1 MKKENVVVK
10 QGCHSQKFLLGISH
24 IRFRKWVQL
33 FKQKGDPRQNSS
45 GMTPNLMGFTL
56 IELLVVVLIIGI
68 LAAVALPQY
77 EKAVEKARA
86 TEGIL
91 LTRAIAKANQIYFLA
106 NGTYADSLDQLD
118 IDLPGTES
126 QGTYVTSK
134 ILQFFECRPKSNE
147 EISDSFAFCRRK
159 GNKYGSYFFTCYR
172 PNKKCYC
179 GTANNETAAK
189 WCKIITGKDNFING
203 SVLLD

>member
-1 MKKENVVVK
+1 MKDNKTVI
-10 QGCHSQKFLLGISH
+10 LLDNPSPVL
-24 IRFRKWVQL
+24 WT
-33 FKQKGDPRQNSS
+33 SS
-45 GMTPNLMGFTL
+45 STRGEGNGVRGFTL

-68 LAAVALPQY
+68 LAAVAVPQY

-118 IDLPGTES
+118 IDLPGTEK
-126 QGTYVTSK
+126 QDTYVTSK
-134 ILQFFECRPKSNE
+134 VLQFFECRTKSNE

-159 GNKYGSYFFTCYR
+159 GNKYGSYFFSCSR
-172 PNKKCYC
+172 QSKQCIC
-179 GTANNETAAK
+179 GDQGNQTATK
-189 WCKIITGKDNFING
+189 WCKIITGKQTGPF
-203 SVLLD
+203 LLD